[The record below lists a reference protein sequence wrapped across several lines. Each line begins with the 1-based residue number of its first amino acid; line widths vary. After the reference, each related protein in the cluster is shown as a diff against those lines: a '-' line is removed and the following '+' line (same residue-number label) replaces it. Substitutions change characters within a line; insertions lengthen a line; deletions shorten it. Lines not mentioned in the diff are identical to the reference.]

1 MLTGRLKPTASRN
14 RSSRFLATRFYSVD
28 VPVVAIGGIH
38 KDNILKLKGS
48 GADGV
53 ALVSAIFSAEDI
65 EAECK
70 ELKALTEQIIYS
82 NSTF

>member
-1 MLTGRLKPTASRN
+1 M
-14 RSSRFLATRFYSVD
+14 D

-38 KDNILKLKGS
+38 KDNILQLKGS

-53 ALVSAIFSAEDI
+53 ALVSAIFGAEDI
-65 EAECK
+65 EAECR
-70 ELKALTEQIIYS
+70 ELKALAEQIIYS